1 MSNFQWGLAFLIGGL
16 AAMGALG
23 FLGVS
28 YQLGW
33 LTWSR
38 GFEDAAMLMILPMI
52 GGPLFFWAIRP
63 LWQRSRRS

>member
-1 MSNFQWGLAFLIGGL
+1 MTNFQWGLAFLIGSV

-38 GFEDAAMLMILPMI
+38 GVEDVAMWMVLPMI
-52 GGPLFFWAIRP
+52 AGPVFFWVVRP
-63 LWQRSRRS
+63 LLKKAKRS